1 MTGTSAR
8 LILGDKEYPARPGT
22 TVLYA
27 MIRAGIDIRVVR
39 PTRDGE
45 IIDVHTVIRDGDV
58 IWLVPLVAGG

>member
-8 LILGDKEYPARPGT
+8 LILGDQEYPARPGT

-27 MIRAGIDIRVVR
+27 MIKAGIDIRVVR

-45 IIDVHTVIRDGDV
+45 IIDVRTVIRDGDV
-58 IWLVPLVAGG
+58 IQLVALVAGG